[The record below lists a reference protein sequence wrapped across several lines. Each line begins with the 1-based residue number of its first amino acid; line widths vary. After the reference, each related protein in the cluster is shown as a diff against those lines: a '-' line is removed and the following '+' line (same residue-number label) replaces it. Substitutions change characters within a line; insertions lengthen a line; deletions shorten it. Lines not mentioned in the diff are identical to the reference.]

1 MNKNNNFFAF
11 RALKVFFFVMGAAVL
26 PLSANANGGYEKL
39 KIKAERFYSYGE
51 WESASAA
58 YELILMQKFDD
69 VDAYSRA
76 ITVKGILGRSDE
88 QIAVVEQSQK
98 NGISMMDIFKSVR
111 MLSYS
116 LGKPKIYE
124 SLLLIMKEK
133 QPWMRRSIN
142 VMLAEYYS
150 QRNNAPKM
158 VAYADTLLST
168 RADDLFALRI
178 KSRGQML
185 RDDYVSSVSTN
196 DRIIALEPTDIEAY
210 LNNGVYFFNMWKAAG
225 MASDKSRA
233 IHYLS
238 KAYKLRNT
246 PYLKDRLVDLGVIS
260 VED

>member
-1 MNKNNNFFAF
+1 MSKNNKIFSF
-11 RALKVFFFVMGAAVL
+11 RALKVFFIMLIASIL
-26 PLSANANGGYEKL
+26 PSLVVANGGYEKL

-58 YELILMQKFDD
+58 YELMLMQKFDD

-76 ITVKGILGRSDE
+76 ITVNGVLGRSDN
-88 QIAVVEQSQK
+88 QVAIVEQSQK
-98 NGISMMDIFKSVR
+98 NGISMMDIFGKVKE
-111 MLSYS
+111 LSYA

-124 SLLLIMKEK
+124 GFLLMVKDR

-158 VAYADTLLST
+158 VAYADTLLMT
-168 RADDLFALRI
+168 RSDDLFALRI

-185 RDDYVSSVSTN
+185 RDDYASLVKTN
-196 DRIIALEPTDIEAY
+196 DKIIALAPSDFEAY
-210 LNNGVYFFNMWKAAG
+210 LNNGMYFFNMWKAAG
-225 MASDKSRA
+225 IASDKRSA
-233 IHYLS
+233 IRYLS
-238 KAYKLRNT
+238 EAYKLRST
-246 PYLKDRLVDLGVIS
+246 PYLKDLLIDLGVIS